1 MIEVSVQ
8 KKNFAVVLRGL
19 DTLDA
24 RVLQGAEKGMAAGLE
39 DTIGHIRRNKLLG
52 QVLNRR
58 TGQLIK
64 SIERDTRIVEGQ
76 GVVGRIGSNL
86 PYAAVHEFG
95 FAGTQQVRAHIRAT
109 GASFGRK
116 GGAQYTGKAAARRL
130 RTGSVAFQQVKAHAR
145 RVNFKERSFVRSAI
159 RDKTQTIMDRVARDI
174 QLATEAPPN
183 A

>member
-1 MIEVSVQ
+1 MIDASVQ
-8 KKNFAVVLRGL
+8 AKNIAVVLRGL

-64 SIERDTRIVEGQ
+64 SIERDTRIVPGQ

-86 PYAAVHEFG
+86 PYAAGHELG
-95 FAGTQQVRAHIRAT
+95 WAGVQQVRAHTRVV
-109 GASFGRK
+109 GASFSRQ
-116 GGAQYTGKAAARRL
+116 GGASYTGKAAARRL
-130 RTGSVAFQQVKAHAR
+130 RTGAVSFQQVKAHAR
-145 RVNFKERSFVRSAI
+145 KVNFKERSYVRSGI
-159 RDKTQTIMDRVARDI
+159 RDRTSTIMDWITRDI
-174 QLATEAPPN
+174 GRAMETPPN